1 MAAIHGYTC
10 RALTLHE
17 VPLLLDHLDAVF
29 GAVNSVTGRR
39 GAPRGFFEHHWDCD
53 DQRDVRGCFGAFDES
68 SGRLVASVR
77 VYSRA
82 MRLHSETSIAL
93 ASATEH
99 SLETGSCSSTVRIGG
114 IGDVATRSEHRG
126 KGLAH
131 ALLHL
136 ADDYMRSQFPLA
148 VLHAGPAVVPVYSK
162 QGWQSIPLSSTTISV
177 SASLLSHGIDP
188 LDASNKCITPIDF
201 QNPSHMELIKG
212 LYNLT
217 APTILGSFTRHSDF
231 YWSEYVGTCRDP
243 RRIPCRILYTENG
256 KRVSELHD
264 GDNAGYLLAEI
275 MRHDVQT
282 AISAFEKSN
291 HDACVVN
298 VLVLDL
304 FAGKLSKT
312 TTNANLSVEATA
324 ALQLHT
330 TLSALFAQMIESTL
344 KPLLPQHVPVDAIK
358 ICFTFPTAL
367 LPNEALN
374 VMANN
379 FNPRHRDDNNKSWA
393 DQQFRKTDIDTGF
406 MFKIYTP
413 FNING
418 PKKVISTVNDLETV
432 LGPLDAGH
440 TQPYAMCQDVVLKEG
455 APVFGFFKADRF

>member
-1 MAAIHGYTC
+1 MSSIRGYTC
-10 RALTLHE
+10 RALTLDE
-17 VPLLLDHLDAVF
+17 IPLLLDHLDAVF

-53 DQRDVRGCFGAFDES
+53 DQRDVHGCFGAFDDT
-68 SGRLVASVR
+68 SGILVASVR

-82 MRLHSETSIAL
+82 MRMHSEALLLIASE
-93 ASATEH
+93 AS
-99 SLETGSCSSTVRIGG
+99 SPPQTGSSSTVRIGG

-131 ALLHL
+131 ALLNL
-136 ADDYMRSQFPLA
+136 ADDYMRSRFPLA

-177 SASLLSHGIDP
+177 PASLLNYGLGS
-188 LDASNKCITPIDF
+188 LDARNNCITPIDF
-201 QNPSHMELIKG
+201 QNPSHLELVKA

-217 APTILGSFTRHSDF
+217 ASTILGSFTRQSDF

-243 RRIPCRILYTENG
+243 RRIPSRIMYTENG
-256 KRVSELHD
+256 KRVSELSD

-275 MRHDVQT
+275 MRHDVQS
-282 AISAFEKSN
+282 AISAFERN
-291 HDACVVN
+291 DQDACVVN

-312 TTNANLSVEATA
+312 TNLSAEASA
-324 ALQLHT
+324 PLQIHN
-330 TLSALFAQMIESTL
+330 TLSALFAHMIESTL

-367 LPNEALN
+367 LPNKALDA
-374 VMANN
+374 MANS
-379 FNPRHRDDNNKSWA
+379 FNSKHRDGNTPNSWA
-393 DQQFRKTDIDTGF
+393 DHQFRKTDVDTGF

-413 FNING
+413 FNIKGRMNA
-418 PKKVISTVNDLETV
+418 IATINDLKTV
-432 LGPLDAGH
+432 LGPLGAGK
-440 TQPYAMCQDVVLKEG
+440 TQPFAMCQDVVLGEG